1 VTKSKPNRKKYTEE
15 FRTQAVNLFL
25 SQNKPA
31 TEVAKELGVQAHLL
45 RVWIRQ
51 ANAPSTSSAGTKTV
65 LDELA
70 QLKKDFKTLKMENEI
85 LKKAATYFAKNLS

>member
-1 VTKSKPNRKKYTEE
+1 VTKSKPNRKKYSEE

-25 SQNKPA
+25 TQNRPA

-51 ANAPSTSSAGTKTV
+51 ANAPNASSAGTKTV